1 MKKNVASM
9 FAALFA
15 VHFLS
20 AQLSEGIK
28 MLNYE
33 KQKSAREQ
41 LQKLYDANPKD
52 PQAVYWLGQGLL
64 SGNGT
69 NVPTKEEIASAKVLY
84 QKGLQEIGSD
94 PWLLVGMGHLE
105 LWEGG
110 DMNSAKQKF
119 EQAITASTETK
130 GKNKGKA
137 NAAILSA
144 IGRANADGG
153 LKMGDPIYAIDKLK
167 QASAIDLLS
176 PDIFINMGIN
186 YQKTGGENG
195 GEAVKAYTEAI
206 NRDPKSAKAMFRIGM
221 IYLSQNNKDQ
231 FEQYFNN
238 AIAADPTFPPV
249 YYAYYKYYANR
260 DVAKAKEYLDKFL
273 TYADKD
279 PRNDL
284 FQADYLFRAGSYDES
299 LAKAKELEE
308 AVGLNTLPRLG
319 VVYAYNYDRKG
330 DSVAAKKYI
339 DDFLKTASVSD
350 IQSTDYE
357 LAIKIA
363 TKFPGNEAVASN
375 YVEKAVELDTS
386 KDNKIAL
393 MNQAAVVFGNSKAY
407 KEQLYW
413 LTKAA
418 DLKGGKLSEFDYYAI
433 TSAAFNA
440 KEYVQTLNLA
450 KGYLTNFPEKSQ
462 PYSFFKRAAM
472 LHSVDSADII
482 VQLDYLDSVYA
493 VVDKEKYKKN
503 IFIDEYFKLTYYI
516 NKFNDIKKRPDFKV
530 TTSGQRTPAVE
541 EFLATCQ
548 KAIEV
553 CDRMMLLYPDP
564 ADENNKFAA
573 DNKVNIQKNIDYY
586 SKPQGKQTPSA
597 ASKSPTSK

>member
-1 MKKNVASM
+1 MKKNVALM

-52 PQAVYWLGQGLL
+52 PQAIYWLGQGILA
-64 SGNGT
+64 GNGT
-69 NVPTKEEIASAKVLY
+69 NVPTKEEIAAAKTLY
-84 QKGLQEIGSD
+84 QKGLQEVGSD
-94 PWLLVGMGHLE
+94 PWLLVGMGHVE

-110 DMNSAKQKF
+110 DLNSVKQKF
-119 EQAITASTETK
+119 EQAITASTESK
-130 GKNKGKA
+130 GKNKGKP

-153 LKMGDPIYAIDKLK
+153 LKMGDPVYAIDKLK

-176 PDIFINMGIN
+176 PDVYINMGIN
-186 YQKTGGENG
+186 FQKTGGENG
-195 GEAVKAYTEAI
+195 GEAVKAYMEAI
-206 NRDPKSAKAMFRIGM
+206 NRDPKSALAMFRIGK
-221 IYLSQNNKDQ
+221 IYLSQNNKEQ

-249 YYAYYKYYANR
+249 YFAYYIYYSNR
-260 DVAKAKEYLDKFL
+260 DVTKAKDYLDKFL

-279 PRNDL
+279 PRNEL
-284 FQADYLFRAGSYDES
+284 LRADYLFRAGSYDES
-299 LAKAKELEE
+299 LVKAKELEA

-339 DDFLKTASVSD
+339 DDFLKTAAPSE
-350 IQSTDYE
+350 IQPADYE
-357 LAIKIA
+357 LGTKIA
-363 TKFPGNEAVASN
+363 MKFPGNEALASS
-375 YVEKAVELDTS
+375 YVEKAVELDTV
-386 KDNKIAL
+386 KANKIAL
-393 MNQAAVVFGNSKAY
+393 MTQAASVFGKSKAY

-418 DLKGGKLSEFDYYAI
+418 DLKGAKFSEAEYFAI
-433 TSAAFNA
+433 TTAAFNG
-440 KEYVQTLNLA
+440 KEYVQTMNLA
-450 KGYLTNFPEKSQ
+450 KGYMAAFPDKPQ
-462 PYSFFKRAAM
+462 PYGLFKRAAM
-472 LHSVDSADII
+472 LHSTDSASII
-482 VQLDYLDSVYA
+482 VQLNYLDSVSLL
-493 VVDKEKYKKN
+493 VDREKFKKN
-503 IFIDEYFKLTYYI
+503 VFIDEYFKLTYYI
-516 NKFNDIKKRPDFKV
+516 NKFNEIKKRPDFKV
-530 TTSGQRTPAVE
+530 TTTGQRTPAVE
-541 EFLATCQ
+541 DFLVACQ
-548 KAIEV
+548 KAIES
-553 CDRMMLLYPDP
+553 CDKMLLLYPDP

-586 SKPQGKQTPSA
+586 SKPQGKQTSGS
-597 ASKSPTSK
+597 ASKTPATK

>member
-1 MKKNVASM
+1 MKKNVALM

-33 KQKSAREQ
+33 KQKSARDI
-41 LQKLYDANPKD
+41 LQKLYNTNPKD
-52 PQAVYWLGQGLL
+52 PQAIYWLGQGLL
-64 SGNGT
+64 AGNGT
-69 NVPTKEEIASAKVLY
+69 NVPTKEEIASAKALY

-94 PWLLVGMGHLE
+94 PWLLVGMGHIE

-110 DMNSAKQKF
+110 NLNSVKQKF

-130 GKNKGKA
+130 GKNKGKP

-153 LKMGDPIYAIDKLK
+153 LAMGDPIYAIDKLK

-195 GEAVKAYTEAI
+195 GEAVKAYNEAI
-206 NRDPKSAKAMFRIGM
+206 TRDPKSVLAMFKIGK
-221 IYLSQNNKDQ
+221 IYISQNNKDQ
-231 FEQYFNN
+231 FDQYFNN
-238 AIAADPTFPPV
+238 AIAADPAFPPV
-249 YYAYYKYYANR
+249 YYAYYNYYSNR
-260 DVAKAKEYLDKFL
+260 DVAKAKDYLDKFL

-299 LAKAKELEE
+299 LAKAKELEA
-308 AVGLNTLPRLG
+308 AVGMNALPRLG

-330 DSVAAKKYI
+330 DSIAAKKYI
-339 DDFLKTASVSD
+339 DEFLKTAPASD
-350 IQSTDYE
+350 IQPTDYE

-363 TKFPGNEAVASN
+363 TKFPGNEAVASS
-375 YVEKAVELDTS
+375 YVEKAVELDTV
-386 KDNKIAL
+386 KANKIAL
-393 MNQAAVVFGNSKAY
+393 MTQAASVFGKSKGY

-418 DLKGGKLSEFDYYAI
+418 DLKGGKFSESEYFAI
-433 TSAAFNA
+433 TTAAFNG
-440 KEYVQTLNLA
+440 KEYVQTMKLA
-450 KGYLTNFPEKSQ
+450 KGYMAAFPDKPQ
-462 PYSFFKRAAM
+462 PYGLFKRAAM
-472 LHSVDSADII
+472 AHSLDSANII
-482 VQLDYLDSVYA
+482 VQLNYLDSVYA
-493 VVDKEKYKKN
+493 VVDKEKFKKN
-503 IFIDEYFKLTYYI
+503 IFIDEYFKLTYNI
-516 NKFNDIKKRPDFKV
+516 NKFNEIKKRPDFKV
-530 TTSGQRTPAVE
+530 TTSGQRTPAVDD
-541 EFLATCQ
+541 FLATCQ
-548 KAIEV
+548 KAVEI
-553 CDRMMLLYPDP
+553 CDRMILLYPDP
-564 ADENNKFAA
+564 TDENNKFAV
-573 DNKVNIQKNIDYY
+573 DNKAGIQKNIDYY
-586 SKPQGKQTPSA
+586 SKPQGKQTSGA
-597 ASKSPTSK
+597 GSKSPTSK